1 MNDDEL
7 RRAYAA
13 YRTSAARETQDGSD
27 RPSLEDMQ
35 QLLDGTLPY
44 EQREPLLNRVLS
56 HAESTREL
64 AMLSAVSQASAP
76 QRSWKPAHWWT
87 MAAAAVIIVIVGPVL
102 WRSGEAGRDQV
113 YRATTPEH
121 ADLVINTPL
130 VIIAPRQGVPLTPGL
145 RVTWSSLADADRYIV
160 ELVSDRGDAVAS
172 IASPDTSL
180 LLPDS
185 ISLARLRSVSGFMV
199 VARLRDGGQRQSL
212 LRLTAKRAP

>member
-1 MNDDEL
+1 MNDDQL

-13 YRTSAARETQDGSD
+13 YRTSAARKTQDDSD

-35 QLLDGTLPY
+35 QLLDGTLPH

-64 AMLSAVSQASAP
+64 AMLSAVFQASAP
-76 QRSWKPAHWWT
+76 RRSWKPAHWWT
-87 MAAAAVIIVIVGPVL
+87 MAAAAVLIVVVGPVL
-102 WRSGEAGRDQV
+102 WRSGESGRDQV

-121 ADLVINTPL
+121 AEL

-145 RVTWSSLADADRYIV
+145 RVTWSSLPDADRYIV